1 MSKKGIYTFTVTLE
15 CKAEVS
21 PSEDFPSMCRNSLGS
36 VEFIGY
42 GTTINEAKVQE
53 QKKAI
58 AYLER
63 MTVIEST
70 DDPMHRFKRRKIQV
84 PY

>member
-42 GTTINEAKVQE
+42 GTTINEAKVQA

-58 AYLER
+58 AYLKR
-63 MTVIEST
+63 MSVSESEE
-70 DDPMHRFKRRKIQV
+70 DPRSRFTRNNA
-84 PY
+84 